1 MNIDPRF
8 ERRCKADRIRRER
21 AKAELVE
28 KNQIVEELG
37 DIVRRIS
44 INKARALLGVAR
56 VGEK

>member
-8 ERRCKADRIRRER
+8 ERSCKADRFRRER
-21 AKAELVE
+21 IKAEQSE

-44 INKARALLGVAR
+44 IEKARALLGVAR